1 MPKMP
6 LGAGVLQGSSQLLP
20 RGHRDQ
26 ELDEFSVFFFSIIKS
41 SPYKPI
47 FTSNPVFLFLCFGRL
62 LPVNIGL
69 FLKPE
74 ALNIPLFIRSVVILS
89 LSFPTPHQHPW
100 QVIERF

>member
-1 MPKMP
+1 MRC
-6 LGAGVLQGSSQLLP
+6 LGAKDAAECRDAVGQLSALA
-20 RGHRDQ
+20 Q
-26 ELDEFSVFFFSIIKS
+26 EHVEIRSTMTFFFLT

-47 FTSNPVFLFLCFGRL
+47 FTSNPVFLFLFFGRL

-89 LSFPTPHQHPW
+89 LSFPAPPQYN
-100 QVIERF
+100 RAGD